1 VLLTSLDNR
10 PLASSRQILISASSA
25 VTGNQPG
32 SMPPRPKEL
41 VRYKND
47 PKWWTLERDAGMND
61 KPSGPRD
68 VEGPVWM
75 ERNEAR
81 ITLRTQAR
89 RIAVY
94 PLDGSGKRMAA
105 LDAGHA
111 SVSNGVAT
119 IHIQAEAAQA
129 SPWYEVA
136 ADE

>member
-1 VLLTSLDNR
+1 VRVNAVAPGFVET
-10 PLASSRQILISASSA
+10 PILAT
-25 VTGNQPG
+25 VP
-32 SMPPRPKEL
+32 
-41 VRYKND
+41 
-47 PKWWTLERDAGMND
+47 
-61 KPSGPRD
+61 
-68 VEGPVWM
+68 
-75 ERNEAR
+75 EAR